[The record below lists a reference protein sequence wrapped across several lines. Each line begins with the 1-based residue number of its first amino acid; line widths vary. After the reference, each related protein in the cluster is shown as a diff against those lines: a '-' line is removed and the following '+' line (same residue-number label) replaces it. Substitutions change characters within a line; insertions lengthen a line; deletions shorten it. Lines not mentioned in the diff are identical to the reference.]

1 MTIDLWLCAL
11 DPTASTGIYVSE
23 IGKERL
29 VAIETSNYS
38 ECCINYHTADQ
49 VRQMIV
55 ALTNA
60 LNEINKTE
68 AK

>member
-1 MTIDLWLCAL
+1 MNTDLWLCAL
-11 DPTASTGIYVSE
+11 DPKASTGIYISE

-38 ECCINYHTADQ
+38 ECCINYHTAEQ
-49 VRQMIV
+49 ARQMIV
-55 ALTNA
+55 ALTDA

>member
-1 MTIDLWLCAL
+1 MNTDLWLCAL
-11 DPTASTGIYVSE
+11 DPTASTGIYISE

-38 ECCINYHTADQ
+38 ECCINYHTVEQ

>member
-1 MTIDLWLCAL
+1 MNTDLWLCAL
-11 DPTASTGIYVSE
+11 DTKASTGIYISE

-49 VRQMIV
+49 VRQMIA